1 MEVTHQPPFELIYLS
16 GASELESGG
25 TQVDSLQCTYS
36 VYRCIY
42 MYMIYNVHM
51 AKDHLPLTA
60 LPLDRS
66 VVSRAPRVITNSCAL
81 DFAKILLQIGCCAYQ
96 PISIKIS

>member
-16 GASELESGG
+16 GGRELESGG
-25 TQVDSLQCTYS
+25 TQVDSLQCTYN

-51 AKDHLPLTA
+51 AKLPKTAYRLPLYRSTA
-60 LPLDRS
+60 LS
-66 VVSRAPRVITNSCAL
+66 
-81 DFAKILLQIGCCAYQ
+81 
-96 PISIKIS
+96 